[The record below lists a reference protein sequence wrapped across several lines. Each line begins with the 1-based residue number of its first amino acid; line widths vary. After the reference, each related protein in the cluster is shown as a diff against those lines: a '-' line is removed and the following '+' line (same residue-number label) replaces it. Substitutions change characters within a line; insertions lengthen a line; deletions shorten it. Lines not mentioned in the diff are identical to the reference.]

1 MIYDIRDTEEALAF
15 GKTATKKQMMEI
27 KKARRIY
34 DAQYKLIRKSNSP
47 LDKKTTN
54 WLLVIATRI
63 QLCNETLAAKAKKTY
78 DTCETCK
85 HERVPRCTKNK
96 EFITLSDWCSA
107 HENYKN

>member
-27 KKARRIY
+27 KKAKLIY

-54 WLLVIATRI
+54 WLLVIATHI
-63 QLCNETLAAKAKKTY
+63 QLCNETLEAYHEKEKKK
-78 DTCETCK
+78 DP
-85 HERVPRCTKNK
+85 V
-96 EFITLSDWCSA
+96 L
-107 HENYKN
+107 